1 MTAGDGPVSTGHN
14 RLAAL
19 AAEIV
24 KHHGAAGLATREA
37 IRHAIEAGR
46 RLAPFD
52 MKAISDALAALERA
66 VA

>member
-19 AAEIV
+19 AAE
-24 KHHGAAGLATREA
+24 
-37 IRHAIEAGR
+37 R
-46 RLAPFD
+46 RPFD
-52 MKAISDALAALERA
+52 VKAISDALAALERA